1 MPSQL
6 SWKKSLL
13 LTHQLLGLL
22 INKLPADEK
31 YRVLN
36 KDSLTIPVQ
45 MQLSQKLKSFSELFA
60 AFLKARLNFK

>member
-13 LTHQLLGLL
+13 LTHQILGLL
-22 INKLPADEK
+22 INILPADEK